1 MVRMVRMVRMLSRYN
16 IRTLRNC
23 PSVGTSKKSYHAS
36 DERTNIHYRHEI
48 HSILHLIFLFDQVFM
63 TDSENNE
70 RNFTNLDLT
79 IKELTMFTIDDLR
92 LSKRGK
98 LVEMEIVLKRKI
110 TTELLTTFLPTILL
124 LLITFTSILF
134 DKKLFGD
141 SLAVNLTIMLVMTTI
156 FTSKIEELPSTS
168 DTKLIDIWLIG
179 CLLVPFTEVVLR
191 TIMEVLGHC
200 EHCTRRKREKKRRGR
215 KKVHKAK
222 KNHRRKAWTDDKPTS
237 GIVSPQVTQVVVTV
251 NDR

>member
-1 MVRMVRMVRMLSRYN
+1 
-16 IRTLRNC
+16 
-23 PSVGTSKKSYHAS
+23 
-36 DERTNIHYRHEI
+36 
-48 HSILHLIFLFDQVFM
+48 M
-63 TDSENNE
+63 TDSDNNE
-70 RNFTNLDLT
+70 RNFNNLELKD
-79 IKELTMFTIDDLR
+79 KDLTMFTIEDLH
-92 LSKRGK
+92 LSKKEK
-98 LVEMEIVLKRKI
+98 LVVMEIVLKRKI

-191 TIMEVLGHC
+191 TIMEVLGNC
-200 EHCTRRKREKKRRGR
+200 EHCTKMKRGR
-215 KKVHKAK
+215 KRRNKRKVHDEMNNREKGTAWAEDESTKDKIHPNVILVAMAVDGAQEATK
-222 KNHRRKAWTDDKPTS
+222 KVKS
-237 GIVSPQVTQVVVTV
+237 
-251 NDR
+251 